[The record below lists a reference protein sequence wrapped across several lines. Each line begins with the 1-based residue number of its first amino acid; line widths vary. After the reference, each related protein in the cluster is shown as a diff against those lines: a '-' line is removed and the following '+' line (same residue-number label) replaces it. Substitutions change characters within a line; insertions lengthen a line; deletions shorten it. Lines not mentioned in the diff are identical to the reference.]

1 MNNVCELKSVSKS
14 YYDGVDK
21 KLIVLEDI
29 NLKIKEQ
36 SQMVISGESGSG
48 KSTLLYLLG
57 GLDNTDSGEVRF
69 HNKKMNANQLCRW
82 RSQFLGFVFQFHYL
96 LPDFSALENIY
107 LAGMIS
113 QSNSSKTKKQARELL
128 NFMNLS
134 QRENHRP
141 FQLSGGEQQR
151 VAIARALIN
160 SPQLILADEPTG
172 NLDFE
177 ASEQVFKLLQKI
189 CKEKKSAL
197 VLVTHNRDLVQK
209 FSTHYHLA
217 SGCLKRQSK
226 QNNQKQT
233 SQNEASQ
240 SIKN

>member
-113 QSNSSKTKKQARELL
+113 Q
-128 NFMNLS
+128 
-134 QRENHRP
+134 
-141 FQLSGGEQQR
+141 
-151 VAIARALIN
+151 
-160 SPQLILADEPTG
+160 
-172 NLDFE
+172 
-177 ASEQVFKLLQKI
+177 
-189 CKEKKSAL
+189 
-197 VLVTHNRDLVQK
+197 
-209 FSTHYHLA
+209 
-217 SGCLKRQSK
+217 
-226 QNNQKQT
+226 
-233 SQNEASQ
+233 
-240 SIKN
+240 